1 MIKFFLKSLML
12 PLRDIHAAL
21 PPTGIIYDLG
31 CGEGVVSFYLAQT
44 APQRQIIGV
53 DIDTQKIRR
62 ARHLPNL
69 TFIHAD
75 LAHTNLTKANGCLL
89 SDVLHHL
96 PPSTQ
101 RQLLLKI
108 GRQLKSGS
116 VCIIKEI
123 NQDDLIR
130 SRLSRFWDW
139 IFYPQDKIYYWRAQD
154 LVKTMKQ
161 LGFKVKFTPAMSWF
175 PGSTN
180 LFVCIK
186 L

>member
-1 MIKFFLKSLML
+1 ML
-12 PLRDIHAAL
+12 PLRAINAAL
-21 PPTGIIYDLG
+21 PSSGIIYDLG

-44 APQRQIIGV
+44 APQRQVIGI
-53 DIDTQKIRR
+53 DIDTKKIRR
-62 ARHLPNL
+62 TRHLPNL

-75 LAHTNLTKANGCLL
+75 LTRTNLTQASGCLL

-96 PPSTQ
+96 PLSTQ
-101 RQLLLKI
+101 RQLLFKI

-116 VCIIKEI
+116 VCVIKEI

-139 IFYPQDKIYYWRAQD
+139 IFYPQDKIYYRQAED

-161 LGFKVKFTPAMSWF
+161 VGFKVKFTPVMPWF

-186 L
+186 P